1 MMTDWLRK
9 FLILQLGNFRMV
21 PLIRDNDSSVYK
33 HGSDVI
39 SVTRLGDLL
48 GFGQLFKAFGTN

>member
-1 MMTDWLRK
+1 
-9 FLILQLGNFRMV
+9 MV